1 MAQSDPLATHRHA
14 PGRLRGLAL
23 NAWRALEHRFDA
35 AFGSACNPLRQL
47 GALGFLMF
55 WLLAISGIYLYAA
68 IDTSAT
74 GAWRSIDNLSREQW
88 WLGGVLRSLHRYAA
102 DAFFIVML
110 AHLLREWLFGHERGF
125 RRFSWLTGVPLLIF
139 ASVSAIG
146 GFWLNW
152 DQLGQF
158 SAIAT
163 AEWLDWLPIFGSP
176 FTRNF
181 IRGAAVSD
189 RLFSLFVFVH
199 LGVPLLL
206 VFGLWF
212 HIQRISRAA
221 VFPPRPL
228 ALGTVAALL
237 ALALARPVM
246 SQAAA
251 DLAIVPT
258 TLEYDWQLLAI
269 HPLTYAI
276 SAGGVWMLLAGTLA
290 LLLALPFLPGRQTME
305 PVAVVSPAHCNGC
318 RRCFDDCPYAAVTM
332 IPHPIRRMGRELA
345 QVDPVLCASC
355 GICTGACPSSTPFR
369 SLATLTTGID
379 MPQAPIDA
387 LRGRLRR
394 TLAAMDTPHPIV
406 VFGCDHGARV
416 SSLATDDVATFSL
429 LCIGALPPAFVEYAL
444 RDGAAAV
451 MVSGCRAGGCE
462 FRLGQR
468 WTEQRL
474 AGTREP
480 HVRTSVPRERLV
492 TIWAD
497 RGDEAALHAALDPL
511 RRRVRASS
519 APIRHV

>member
-1 MAQSDPLATHRHA
+1 
-14 PGRLRGLAL
+14 
-23 NAWRALEHRFDA
+23 
-35 AFGSACNPLRQL
+35 
-47 GALGFLMF
+47 
-55 WLLAISGIYLYAA
+55 
-68 IDTSAT
+68 
-74 GAWRSIDNLSREQW
+74 
-88 WLGGVLRSLHRYAA
+88 
-102 DAFFIVML
+102 
-110 AHLLREWLFGHERGF
+110 
-125 RRFSWLTGVPLLIF
+125 
-139 ASVSAIG
+139 
-146 GFWLNW
+146 
-152 DQLGQF
+152 
-158 SAIAT
+158 
-163 AEWLDWLPIFGSP
+163 
-176 FTRNF
+176 
-181 IRGAAVSD
+181 
-189 RLFSLFVFVH
+189 
-199 LGVPLLL
+199 L

-228 ALGTVAALL
+228 ALGTLAALI

-258 TLEYDWQLLAI
+258 VLEYDWLLLAI